1 MDSIVQPA
9 TEQPSSSRN
18 RLLLTVYT
26 AAIFVSALLLF
37 SVQPLFTKMVL
48 PRLGGSP
55 AVWSVAMAFF
65 QSLLLAGYAYA
76 HFLTKLRHRVAPV
89 AIHVILLVIAVMTLP
104 LSIANGWG
112 EPPSSGTALWVFGLF
127 AVSIGL

>member
-1 MDSIVQPA
+1 MTMLETSAA
-9 TEQPSSSRN
+9 TEPSPSRN
-18 RLLLTVYT
+18 RLVLVVYT

-76 HFLTKLRHRVAPV
+76 HFLMKLANRTAPV
-89 AIHVILLVIAVMTLP
+89 VIHLVLLVIAVLTLP
-104 LSIANGWG
+104 LSIASNWG
-112 EPPSSGTALWVFGLF
+112 EPPSSGTALWV
-127 AVSIGL
+127 